1 MFESLLKIFEAGLSI
16 WATAQSRKYK
26 KSVLDLK
33 QKRAKE
39 LEKESPDYNVV
50 DKCERQLQ
58 WLAELFA
65 AEVKGQTPK
74 DM

>member
-16 WATAQSRKYK
+16 WDTAQSRKYK

-33 QKRAKE
+33 RKRAKE
-39 LEKESPDYNVV
+39 LEKEFPDYDFV

-65 AEVKGQTPK
+65 SEIKGQKTK
-74 DM
+74 DL

>member
-16 WATAQSRKYK
+16 WDTAQSRKYK

-33 QKRAKE
+33 RKRAKE
-39 LEKESPDYNVV
+39 LEKEFPDYDVV

-65 AEVKGQTPK
+65 SEIKGQKTK
-74 DM
+74 DL